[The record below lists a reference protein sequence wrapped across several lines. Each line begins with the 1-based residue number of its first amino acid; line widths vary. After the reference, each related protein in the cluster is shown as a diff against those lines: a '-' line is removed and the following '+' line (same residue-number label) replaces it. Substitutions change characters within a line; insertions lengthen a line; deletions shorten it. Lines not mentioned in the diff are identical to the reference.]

1 MPRLDRIVETSVY
14 VDDLDRAALFYE
26 TVLGLEPLVK
36 LDRLHAYDVGGSNVL
51 LVFKRGASTETQIV
65 PGGSIPPHDA
75 SGQIHVCF
83 AVSKEELPDW
93 EARLAAHGVA
103 LAGRAEW
110 PAGGA
115 SVYFRDP
122 DGHMLEL
129 MTPGVWR
136 TY

>member
-1 MPRLDRIVETSVY
+1 MPRLERIVETAVY
-14 VDDLDRAALFYE
+14 VEDLDRAAAFYE
-26 TVLGLEPLVK
+26 TVLGLEALVR
-36 LDRLHAYDVGGSNVL
+36 LERLHAFDVGGCNVL
-51 LVFKRGASTETQIV
+51 LVFKRGASDETQIV

-75 SGQIHVCF
+75 SGRIHVCF
-83 AVSKEELPDW
+83 AVPAADLAAW

-103 LAGRAEW
+103 VEGRAEW
-110 PAGGA
+110 PAGGR
-115 SVYFRDP
+115 SLYFRDP

>member
-1 MPRLDRIVETSVY
+1 MPRLDRIVETAIY
-14 VDDLDRAALFYE
+14 VDDLDRAARFYE

-36 LDRLHAYDVGGSNVL
+36 LERLYAYDVGGSTVL
-51 LVFKRGASTETQIV
+51 LVFKRGASSETQIV

-75 SGQIHVCF
+75 SGRIHVCF
-83 AVSKEELPDW
+83 AVSLDDLPGW
-93 EARLAAHGVA
+93 EARLAGHDVA
-103 LAGRAEW
+103 IEGRAEW
-110 PAGGA
+110 PLGGR
-115 SVYFRDP
+115 SLYFRDP